1 MGGLF
6 RDFRYAVR
14 SLRRA
19 PGFTCIAVSTLAL
32 GIAANVIV
40 FSIVDGVILR
50 PLPFKN
56 ANRIVIARWR
66 NVQMQPQSEVSA
78 AVFFLLKDHSQSLDN
93 VAAAYPQE
101 IGVNLGGVQ
110 ASQYVSAL
118 RVSESFFRT
127 LGAEPALGRTFS
139 HEEDQAGSAG
149 VVVLSYGL
157 WEAVFNQDREVLGR
171 ILRINGTPFTVIGIM
186 PQGFRSYPDADVWMP
201 LQLNPAN
208 ADAGSDYL
216 VLASPK
222 HGVLIPEA
230 EQELDSLLKA
240 YPVSYLPGASSAD
253 IRLRLEQLQYLR
265 TNRYRRN
272 LGILFGAVVLV
283 LLTACTNLAILVLVR
298 GFGRTHELAIRAALG
313 SSRSRLLQLF
323 LIESLLLALIG
334 GAVGVTLAV
343 ELLPVV
349 LSFLPADLLQVGA
362 IEINRPAMLF
372 GLTVSLLMAVVVSL
386 IPALR
391 VTGTKIQEM
400 LRQAPR
406 GTTPNLRQ
414 TRSAQVLVGV
424 ESALAVILLGM
435 ALLLLRSF
443 MDLEGVNPGFNPHQV
458 WVTQLSLA
466 ADQYKSTKSSSQLV
480 DRITEKLQ
488 PISGVEAVGTIAG
501 LPLEKGLNLPIYPSE
516 APGMIDHAVEY
527 RIVSGDYFKAL
538 RIQLV
543 AGRFFLRSDDVSH
556 PVAIINQALARKWWP
571 GENAIGHFVRA
582 GEEVGLTDSPRQI
595 IGVVADIHD
604 TGLGEIPPSELFVP
618 DQQVP
623 DSITAFVNKLFLVS
637 VLVRTRSGQNVSE
650 PIRNAVLAADPALSI
665 ASLRPMSRVVTE
677 SLSKAIFYAW
687 LTSGFAIFSLLL
699 TAIGVYGLLSYQ
711 TTLRTPEIGLRMAVG
726 ATRLQILLLILRR
739 GAQPSLVGMGFGLI
753 SSVFLARILSGMLY
767 NPHHHVFL
775 KLLIGDTLLLGS
787 VASLAL
793 LLAAARASRME
804 PLTILRNQL

>member
-1 MGGLF
+1 MEGLF
-6 RDFRYAVR
+6 RDFLYSIR
-14 SLRRA
+14 SLRKA

-56 ANRIVIARWR
+56 ASRIVIARWR

-78 AVFFLLKDHSQSLDN
+78 AVFFLLKDHSRSLDN

-110 ASQYVSAL
+110 GSRYVSAL
-118 RVSESFFRT
+118 RVSESFFHT
-127 LGAEPALGRTFS
+127 LGAEPALGRTFG
-139 HEEDQAGSAG
+139 HEDDQAGSAG
-149 VVVLSYGL
+149 VIVLSHGL
-157 WEAVFNQDREVLGR
+157 WEAVFNRDSEILGR
-171 ILRINGTPFTVIGIM
+171 ILRINGTPFTVIGVM
-186 PQGFRSYPDADVWMP
+186 PRGFRSYPDADVWIP
-201 LQLNPAN
+201 LQLNAAN

-216 VLASPK
+216 VLACPK
-222 HGVLIPEA
+222 NGILIPEA
-230 EQELDSLLKA
+230 ERELDSLLKA
-240 YPVSYLPGASSAD
+240 YPVSYLPGISSAD
-253 IRLRLEQLQYLR
+253 VRLRLEQLQNLR
-265 TNRYRRN
+265 TRGYRRN

-283 LLTACTNLAILVLVR
+283 LLAACINLAVLVLVR
-298 GFGRTHELAIRAALG
+298 GFSRTHELAIRAALG

-323 LIESLLLALIG
+323 FIESLLLALLG
-334 GAVGVTLAV
+334 GAVGVTLAL
-343 ELLPVV
+343 EALPAV
-349 LSFLPADLLQVGA
+349 LSFLPADLLQAGA
-362 IEINRPAMLF
+362 IEVNRPALLF
-372 GLTVSLLMAVVVSL
+372 GLTVSLLMAGVVSL

-391 VTGTKIQEM
+391 VAGTKIQKM

-443 MDLEGVNPGFNPHQV
+443 LDLEGVNPGFNPQQV
-458 WVTQLSLA
+458 WVAQLSLA
-466 ADQYKSTKSSSQLV
+466 ADQYKSTKSNSQLENG
-480 DRITEKLQ
+480 IIEKLQ
-488 PISGVEAVGTIAG
+488 PVSGVEAVGTIAG

-516 APGMIDHAVEY
+516 APEKIDHAVEY
-527 RIVSGDYFKAL
+527 RIVSGDYFNAL

-543 AGRFFLRSDDVSH
+543 AGRRFLPSDDGSN
-556 PVAIINQALARKWWP
+556 PVAIINQTLARKWWP

-582 GEEVGLTDSPRQI
+582 GEEVGLADRPRQI
-595 IGVVADIHD
+595 IGVVADVHD
-604 TGLGEIPPSELFVP
+604 TSLEQMPPSELFVP

-637 VLVRTRSGQNVSE
+637 VLVRTRSDENVSE
-650 PIRNAVLAADPALSI
+650 LIRNAVLTADPALSI
-665 ASLRPMSRVVTE
+665 ASLRPMSQVVTE
-677 SLSKAIFYAW
+677 SISKPMFYAW

-711 TTLRTPEIGLRMAVG
+711 ATLRTPEIGLRLAVG
-726 ATRLQILLLILRR
+726 ATRFQILLLILRR
-739 GAQPSLVGMGFGLI
+739 GAQPCLIGMVFGLI
-753 SSVFLARILSGMLY
+753 GSVFLGRILSGMLY
-767 NPHHHVFL
+767 NPHSLFL
-775 KLLIGDTLLLGS
+775 KLLIGDVLLLGG

-793 LLAAARASRME
+793 LLAAARASTME
-804 PLTILRNQL
+804 PSAILRNQ

>member
-6 RDFRYAVR
+6 RDFRYSIR
-14 SLRRA
+14 SLRKV
-19 PGFTCIAVSTLAL
+19 PGFAFIAVSTLAL

-56 ANRIVIARWR
+56 ANQIVIARWR

-78 AVFFLLKDHSQSLDN
+78 AVFFLLKDHSQLLDS

-101 IGVNLGGVQ
+101 IGVNLGGVE
-110 ASQYVSAL
+110 ASRYVSAL

-139 HEEDQAGSAG
+139 REEDQAGSAG
-149 VVVLSYGL
+149 VVILSYGL
-157 WEAVFNQDREVLGR
+157 WEALLNQDREVLGR

-186 PQGFRSYPDADVWMP
+186 PQGFRSYPDADIWMP

-222 HGVLIPEA
+222 NGVLIPDA
-230 EQELDSLLKA
+230 ERELDFLLKA
-240 YPVSYLPGASSAD
+240 YPVSYLPGISSENT
-253 IRLRLEQLQYLR
+253 RLRLEQLQYLR

-283 LLTACTNLAILVLVR
+283 LLAVCTNLATLVLVR
-298 GFGRTHELAIRAALG
+298 GFSRTHELAIRAALG

-323 LIESLLLALIG
+323 FIESLFLALLG
-334 GAVGVTLAV
+334 GVVGVTLAV

-349 LSFLPADLLQVGA
+349 LSFLSADLLQAGA
-362 IEINRPAMLF
+362 IEVNRLALLF
-372 GLTVSLLMAVVVSL
+372 GLAVSLLMAVVISV

-406 GTTPNLRQ
+406 GITPSLRQ

-435 ALLLLRSF
+435 ALLLLRSLL
-443 MDLEGVNPGFNPHQV
+443 DLQRVNPGFNPHQV
-458 WVTQLSLA
+458 WVAQLSLA
-466 ADQYKSTKSSSQLV
+466 ADQYKSTESNSQLV
-480 DRITEKLQ
+480 SRITDKLQ

-516 APGMIDHAVEY
+516 APGKIDHAVEY

-543 AGRFFLRSDDVSH
+543 AGRSFLRSDDVGH
-556 PVAIINQALARKWWP
+556 PVAIINQTLAHKWWP

-582 GEEVGLTDSPRQI
+582 GEEVGLADRPRQI
-595 IGVVADIHD
+595 IGVVADTHD
-604 TGLGEIPPSELFVP
+604 TGLGQIPPSELFVP

-637 VLVRTRSGQNVSE
+637 VLVRTKTGENVSE
-650 PIRNAVLAADPALSI
+650 LVRNAVLTTDPALSI
-665 ASLRPMSRVVTE
+665 ASLRPMSQVVTE
-677 SLSKAIFYAW
+677 SLSKPIFYAW

-699 TAIGVYGLLSYQ
+699 TSIGIYGLLSYQ
-711 TTLRTPEIGLRMAVG
+711 ATLRTPEIGLRLAVG
-726 ATRLQILLLILRR
+726 ATRFQILLLILRR
-739 GAQPSLVGMGFGLI
+739 GAQPSLIGMVFGLI
-753 SSVFLARILSGMLY
+753 SSVFLAKILSGMLY
-767 NPHHHVFL
+767 NPHHWFL
-775 KLLIGDTLLLGS
+775 KLLLGDTLLLGS
-787 VASLAL
+787 VAALAL
-793 LLAAARASRME
+793 LLAAARASTME
-804 PLTILRNQL
+804 PKAILRNQ